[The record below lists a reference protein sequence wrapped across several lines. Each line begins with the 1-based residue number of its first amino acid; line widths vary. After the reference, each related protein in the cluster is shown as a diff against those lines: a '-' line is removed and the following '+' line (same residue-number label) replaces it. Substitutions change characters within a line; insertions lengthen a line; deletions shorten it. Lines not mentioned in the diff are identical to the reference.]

1 MIIIVMGPCG
11 CGKSEVGSH
20 LVQELRSY
28 FFLDADSLHP
38 PTNVRKM
45 AQGIPLSDEDRLPWL
60 VRVREQMH
68 SFSLARTESGGGVV
82 VACSA
87 LKKIYRDILRGK
99 QDNEKDSQ
107 YNHSVVVFVLLDCS
121 KEVLTT
127 RLEGRKDHFMKKAM
141 LESQLEVLEVPGR
154 NGNEAEDGVIM
165 VNGDL
170 PVNGIIM
177 EIKQRLGFCD
187 DASK

>member
-20 LVQELRSY
+20 LAQELRSY
-28 FFLDADSLHP
+28 SFLDADSLHP
-38 PTNVRKM
+38 STNVRKM
-45 AQGIPLSDEDRLPWL
+45 AQGIPLSDEDRVPWL
-60 VRVREQMH
+60 ERVREQMH
-68 SFSLARTESGGGVV
+68 SLLSLARTEGGSGGVV

-99 QDNEKDSQ
+99 QDNDL
-107 YNHSVVVFVLLDCS
+107 VVVFVLLDCS
-121 KEVLTT
+121 KEVLTR
-127 RLEGRKDHFMKKAM
+127 RLELRKDHFMKKAM

-154 NGNEAEDGVIM
+154 NGNEAEDDVIM

-177 EIKQRLGFCD
+177 EVKQRLGFCE
-187 DASK
+187 DAND